1 MSDKR
6 HNDTSFHPTSVQAM
20 FATLVANS
28 ESNRKLLEQ
37 AIQNHA
43 EHVAQDLEVHDKQDK
58 KIDAIGGK
66 VKWIIGVG
74 TGLSVALSLF
84 EVITHVLK

>member
-1 MSDKR
+1 MSDKK
-6 HNDTSFHPTSVQAM
+6 HDDTSFHPTSVQAM

-43 EHVAQDLEVHDKQDK
+43 AHVAQDLEIHDKQDE
-58 KIDAIGGK
+58 KIEAISGK

-74 TGLSVALSLF
+74 TGISVAITLF
-84 EVITHVLK
+84 EAITHILK